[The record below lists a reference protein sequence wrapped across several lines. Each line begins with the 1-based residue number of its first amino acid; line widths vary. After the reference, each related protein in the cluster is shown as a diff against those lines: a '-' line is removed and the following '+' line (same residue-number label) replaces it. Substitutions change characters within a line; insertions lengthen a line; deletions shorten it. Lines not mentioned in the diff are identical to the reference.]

1 MILLL
6 TIALELLVI
15 SKRKS
20 RKDNEF
26 KEENEDTHL
35 FI

>member
-6 TIALELLVI
+6 TIAIELLVTI
-15 SKRKS
+15 RKS

-26 KEENEDTHL
+26 KEVENEDTHL